1 MKRRRI
7 CVYGSQQA
15 EKSKF
20 LEDVDNRKSCHLEPQ
35 IEKEKLLKY
44 VMERGAD
51 DSHWRELIESTMWK
65 KRFWFYLLAKDHLNP
80 SRTRSHFH
88 RRSALGK
95 WGRAHHVLWDI
106 FTQQYKITP
115 GFATAFLSIQTWKLL
130 AKHSRAEPWYFT
142 GHHKMMTLMTSH
154 TTACDDDGKWHWQFL
169 LFCGAVHASQLPWT
183 ISPLTS
189 DCPDNT
195 LK

>member
-106 FTQQYKITP
+106 FTQQYKNHTWLCYC
-115 GFATAFLSIQTWKLL
+115 FLVNTNLKGPCKAQQ
-130 AKHSRAEPWYFT
+130 SR
-142 GHHKMMTLMTSH
+142 TLVFH
-154 TTACDDDGKWHWQFL
+154 WAPQDDD
-169 LFCGAVHASQLPWT
+169 
-183 ISPLTS
+183 IN
-189 DCPDNT
+189 D
-195 LK
+195 